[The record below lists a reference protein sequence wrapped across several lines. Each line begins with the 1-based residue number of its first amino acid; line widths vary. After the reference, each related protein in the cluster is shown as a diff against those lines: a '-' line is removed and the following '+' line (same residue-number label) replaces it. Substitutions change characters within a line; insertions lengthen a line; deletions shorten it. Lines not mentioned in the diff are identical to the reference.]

1 MFKTGQKVKVALPT
15 FRDSGI
21 STGMHKYNG
30 KTSTIIGTVHYN
42 GYGKDTYVLDGFV
55 SPHGINYEFMDEWLM
70 AIESE
75 G

>member
-1 MFKTGQKVKVALPT
+1 MLKEGDKVKVAFPT

-30 KTSTIIGTVHYN
+30 KTSTIIGTVRYN
-42 GYGKDTYVLDGFV
+42 GYGKDTYLLDGFV
-55 SPHGINYEFMDEWLM
+55 SPYGLNYEFMDEWLI